1 VSPRTA
7 TRWAAAILA
16 VLTLVIGW
24 TGLFEDQG
32 SGRLMALAVVALLPA
47 AASRS
52 PRARAGVVAGALA
65 VAALAVAAI
74 AARVSPFALVAFRGD
89 AWSDVGAI
97 LPDGL
102 EQGSHAGLPVAFGET
117 PALVALLCVAFAA
130 LAGAA
135 AWQIVVRG
143 RPVAGVVIIGVGLAY
158 RWTVEPPASGAGAA
172 ILTLIAFAAILALA
186 TWDPERSARPLQRAG
201 GALVLGG
208 AAVALAASI
217 GTGPAQAGDAW
228 WSWKEWEIGGAGPS
242 SASLDLA
249 QSYGSLDWPD
259 EPRVVMTVGATT
271 ARNIRAVS
279 LEGFDG
285 NAFTL
290 ADGGGSRGIPIDDG
304 MVRLPWQPGDRG
316 NDAPET
322 IQRITLVGTRT
333 PLVLASGRV
342 RWVSGPFS
350 GTADLVGDGLRVKDA
365 LGPGDRY
372 VVRTSIPSPTPSD
385 LVTAPAPTAGAVP
398 AIDTALRPSPDA
410 DLVEIPLWGSGQA
423 GPTDRELGP
432 YAAVRDLARRVVAD
446 APTEYAAVNRIEAHL
461 RSRYVY
467 DEAPEYPAR
476 RADGTVPT
484 PAEAGPPLVDFLLNG
499 RAGFCQHF
507 AGGMAVMLRTLGIPA
522 RVAVGYTGGRF
533 DTSID
538 RYVVLD
544 RDAHSWVEV
553 YFPGQ
558 GWLPFDPTPGRSA
571 SNPASV
577 SSPDYAPSRVEVDLG
592 GLVDRAVAPGTTE
605 APPLPEPETPATEA
619 PATGGAA
626 DAPAPVA
633 EGGGGG
639 WRWLLL
645 LPLGL
650 LFAPAAVRMARRSR
664 ARTRGDER
672 ERVIAAAREF
682 ESTLRRFGWAPP
694 ETASATERAAAVKAR
709 TGIDPSPIYERAA
722 RARYAA
728 QPPAKGEAAAAWREQ
743 AAIIRAIRRQASLRR
758 RVTSALGFRPRR
770 RGTVTA

>member
-1 VSPRTA
+1 MSPRDLA
-7 TRWAAAILA
+7 RWAAAALA
-16 VLTLVIGW
+16 AITLVIGW
-24 TGLFEDQG
+24 SGLFEDQG
-32 SGRLMALAVVALLPA
+32 AGRLQALAVLALLPV
-47 AASRS
+47 AASRA
-52 PRARAGVVAGALA
+52 PRARAAIVTGTLV
-65 VAALAVAAI
+65 VAALAI
-74 AARVSPFALVAFRGD
+74 ASIATRTSPFALVAFDGD
-89 AWSDVGAI
+89 AWSRVGAI

-102 EQGSHAGLPVAFGET
+102 REGSEAGLPVAFTET
-117 PALVALLCVAFAA
+117 PALVALLCTAFAA
-130 LAGAA
+130 LVGAA

-143 RPVAGVVIIGVGLAY
+143 RPVAGVVIVGVGLAY
-158 RWTVEPPASGAGAA
+158 RWTVEPPGSGSGAA
-172 ILTLIAFAAILALA
+172 ILTLMAFAAILALA

-208 AAVALAASI
+208 AVVALAAGI
-217 GTGPAQAGDAW
+217 GTGPAKAGEAW
-228 WSWKEWEIGGAGPS
+228 WSWKDWEIGGAGPG
-242 SASLDLA
+242 SASLDLD
-249 QSYGSLDWPD
+249 QSYGSLDWPK

-271 ARNIRAVS
+271 ARPIRAVS

-285 NAFTL
+285 DAFTL
-290 ADGGGSRGIPIDDG
+290 ADDGGSQGIPIDDG
-304 MVRLPWQPGDRG
+304 MVRLPWQAGDRQV
-316 NDAPET
+316 DAPET

-333 PLVLASGRV
+333 SLVLASGRV

-372 VVRTSIPSPTPSD
+372 VVRTSIPSPTP
-385 LVTAPAPTAGAVP
+385 
-398 AIDTALRPSPDA
+398 A
-410 DLVEIPLWGSGQA
+410 DLVAAPPLTTSTVPAGETAVRASPGADALDVPLWGSGLP

-432 YAAVRDLARRVVAD
+432 YAAVRDLARSVVAD

-476 RADGTVPT
+476 RADGST
-484 PAEAGPPLVDFLLNG
+484 PPLDEAPPPLADFLLNG

-507 AGGMAVMLRTLGIPA
+507 AGGMALMLRTLGIPA

-571 SNPASV
+571 PNPASV
-577 SSPDYAPSRVEVDLG
+577 SSPDYAPSRFEVDLG
-592 GLVDRAVAPGTTE
+592 GLVDRAVEPGTTP
-605 APPLPEPETPATEA
+605 ASPLPQPRTGTDPTPAPTD
-619 PATGGAA
+619 PGA
-626 DAPAPVA
+626 APAPVA

-645 LPLGL
+645 APLAL
-650 LFAPAAVRMARRSR
+650 LFVPAALRTVRRSR
-664 ARTRGDER
+664 ARTHGDER
-672 ERVIAAAREF
+672 DRVIAAAREF
-682 ESTLRRFGWAPP
+682 ESSLRRFGWAPP
-694 ETASATERAAAVKAR
+694 ETASATERAAAVRER
-709 TGIDPSPIYERAA
+709 TGVDPTSIYARAA
-722 RARYAA
+722 RARYAPE
-728 QPPAKGEAAAAWREQ
+728 PPAKGEAAAAWREE
-743 AAIIRAIRRQASLRR
+743 AAAIRAIRRQVSLRR

-770 RGTVTA
+770 RGTVTG